1 MQLSAREAYWL
12 FVWPGKQGKTKIKT
26 LWLLVI
32 FNSLSTFS
40 FTLIKAVLFAAFQ
53 IYRCHVDVWSVY
65 YVFIYWCVS
74 QPY

>member
-1 MQLSAREAYWL
+1 MQLSTVKLIDYLCR
-12 FVWPGKQGKTKIKT
+12 PGKQGKTKIKT

-53 IYRCHVDVWSVY
+53 IYRCHVDV
-65 YVFIYWCVS
+65 
-74 QPY
+74 